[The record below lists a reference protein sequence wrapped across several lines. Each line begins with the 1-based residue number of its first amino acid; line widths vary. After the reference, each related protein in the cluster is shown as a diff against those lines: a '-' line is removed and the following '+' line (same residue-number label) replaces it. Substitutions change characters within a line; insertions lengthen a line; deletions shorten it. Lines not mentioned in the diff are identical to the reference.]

1 MAVAVYPHGARVA
14 RTAFSAALSLQFLDG
29 LVTKFFLGNNPF
41 FFFMREFHCFPFENV
56 FTFFERE
63 QEVSHGTA

>member
-1 MAVAVYPHGARVA
+1 
-14 RTAFSAALSLQFLDG
+14 
-29 LVTKFFLGNNPF
+29 
-41 FFFMREFHCFPFENV
+41 MREFHCFPFENV